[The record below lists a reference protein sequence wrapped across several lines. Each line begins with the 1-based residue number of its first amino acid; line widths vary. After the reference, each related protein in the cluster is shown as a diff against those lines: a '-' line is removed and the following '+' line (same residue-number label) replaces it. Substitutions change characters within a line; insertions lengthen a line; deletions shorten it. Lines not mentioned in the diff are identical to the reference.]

1 MINIIKERKFKY
13 IYFFCLFIS
22 LQFILGSKLNIHG
35 SIAGNIMIDIMQI
48 FILSIILT
56 EIYYLSYCLVK
67 IIKIKKHESRELKNN
82 WLIYFLI
89 IIITWIPAFIA
100 FCPVILN
107 YDGPA
112 QIYAYA
118 IKEIPPSTRQPI
130 ISTLLFAFFY
140 KLGGQVFNSVSL
152 GMMYLSIFQIIIMSG
167 IFAYATEFIYKQ
179 TKNKIITYM
188 SLIFYA
194 IYPINQ
200 LFPLMTTKDV
210 MFSGLGL
217 LFVIRLY
224 ELSKKETKISEYILL
239 SIIGTLMLL
248 FRNNAIYALIA
259 LIPFIIVILRK
270 NKNKCKQVLIII
282 TLIIVLYQI
291 TFNLLIVIV
300 NGEKDNDR
308 EKLSVM
314 TQAIARVTNQKM
326 HELTKEE
333 KEKITYYFGDVDNLA
348 QKYQENLSD
357 NTKAIAITNR
367 IEENSKEFFEFFIK
381 LGIKYPII
389 YIDSFLKTIEEYW
402 YLTDYALSDA
412 EEERRSCLE
421 LGFLYITDGKNTIC
435 DYNLWPELRELYK
448 QLLEQNH
455 YMKIP
460 VINLIFQPSLYLY
473 ILIACM
479 LYLKYNNKKEEKIP
493 LIFLFLY
500 YLTCFLGP
508 GGILR
513 YVYINIISTP
523 FIIALCFKH
532 NFKEEEIE
540 KTNIN

>member
-13 IYFFCLFIS
+13 IYFFCLIIS
-22 LQFILGSKLNIHG
+22 IQFILGNKLNING
-35 SIAGNIMIDIMQI
+35 SIAGNIILDIMQI

-56 EIYYLSYCLVK
+56 EIYYLTYCLVK
-67 IIKIKKHESRELKNN
+67 TIKIKKYKLRELKNN
-82 WLIYFLI
+82 GLIYFLI
-89 IIITWIPAFIA
+89 IIISWIPAFIA

-107 YDGPA
+107 YDGPV

-118 IKEIPPSTRQPI
+118 IKGIAPSTRQPI
-130 ISTLLFAFFY
+130 ISTLLLAFFY

-152 GMMYLSIFQIIIMSG
+152 GMMYLSIFQMIIMSG
-167 IFAYATEFIYKQ
+167 IFAYATEFIYRH
-179 TKNKIITYM
+179 TKNKIITYI

-210 MFSGLGL
+210 MFSGLAL

-224 ELSKKETKISEYILL
+224 ELVKGNAKIKDYILL
-239 SIIGTLMLL
+239 VIISILMLL
-248 FRNNAIYALIA
+248 FRNNAIYALLA
-259 LIPFIIVILRK
+259 SIPFIIVILRK
-270 NKNKCKQVLIII
+270 NKKKCRLLVIVIALIII
-282 TLIIVLYQI
+282 LYQA
-291 TFNLLIVIV
+291 TFNLLILIV
-300 NGEKDNDR
+300 NGEKDNSR

-314 TQAIARVTNQKM
+314 TQAIARVTKQKM
-326 HELTKEE
+326 YELTKEE
-333 KEKITYYFGDVDNLA
+333 KEKITYYFGDIDNLA

-357 NTKAIAITNR
+357 NTKAIAITDR
-367 IEENSKEFFEFFIK
+367 IEENSKEFFGFFIK

-402 YLTDYALSDA
+402 YLTDSVLSNS
-412 EEERRSCLE
+412 EEKRRCCLE
-421 LGFLYITDGKNTIC
+421 LGFFYITDGENTIC
-435 DYNLWPELRELYK
+435 DYNLWPELRHSYQK
-448 QLLEQNH
+448 LLAQNY

-460 VINLIFQPSLYLY
+460 VINMLFQPSLYFY

-493 LIFLFLY
+493 LIFLLLY
-500 YLTCFLGP
+500 FITCFLGP